1 MSAAATEDTDDHDSL
16 TADRLTTVLAEVC
29 DQAGLDPDGAEL
41 IKFTNN
47 AVFRLVRDPV
57 VVRIAGSGAV
67 RARVPKIVA
76 VARWLAEQN
85 MPSVR
90 LLESVEQQPVQAD
103 GYLAT
108 LWQQVP
114 ATGPAP
120 AGYDLAAILRRFHE
134 LPLPDFELP
143 AWRPVGPIR
152 ERIAEAH
159 GLADE
164 DLAFL
169 LAACDETEAA
179 LAGLRYELPPGPIHG
194 DSFLGNLIP
203 GPVGP
208 VICDFDSTS
217 TGPREWDLTPAA
229 VGKLRFNYPV
239 DVHGQ
244 LASAYGFNVTTWHG
258 FPVLRHLR
266 ELQLVTSV
274 LPVLEDNPG
283 LREQWEWRYRSFRE
297 RDEGVRWETYK

>member
-1 MSAAATEDTDDHDSL
+1 MSAAATENTDDHDSL
-16 TADRLTTVLAEVC
+16 TADRLTMVLAEVC
-29 DQAGLDPDGAEL
+29 ARVGLDPTGAEL
-41 IKFTNN
+41 VKFTNN

-67 RARVPKIVA
+67 RSRVPKIVA
-76 VARWLAEQN
+76 VARWLAGHN

-90 LLESVEQQPVQAD
+90 LLEGVEQPVRA
-103 GYLAT
+103 GGHLAT
-108 LWQQVP
+108 LWQEVP

-120 AGYDLAAILRRFHE
+120 TGYDLAAILRRFHE
-134 LPLPDFELP
+134 LPPPDFELP
-143 AWRPVGPIR
+143 RWRPVDPIR
-152 ERIAEAH
+152 ERVAEAR
-159 GLADE
+159 GLADD
-164 DLAFL
+164 DLSFL

-179 LAGLRYELPPGPIHG
+179 LAELCYMLPPGPIHG
-194 DSFLGNLIP
+194 DGFLGNLIP
-203 GPVGP
+203 GPGGP

-244 LASAYGFNVTTWHG
+244 LASAYGFDVTSWEG
-258 FPVLRHLR
+258 FPVLRRLR

-274 LPVLEDNPG
+274 LPVLEGNPG
-283 LREQWEWRYRSFRE
+283 LREQWEQRYRSFRE
-297 RDEGVRWETYK
+297 GDEGVRWETYG